1 MERAYVDRIE
11 SIRQS
16 VPEWVHIGLRLVLV
30 ALVAKPALSKVV
42 TFGSSVSF
50 FDAIG
55 MPAPA
60 LMVIVAGFI
69 EVGAV
74 VLLLVGVG
82 ERLAAASLVPVMLV
96 AILYVGPDWKNLS
109 VLLGAMGLLVLV
121 TDFDTIWHPVD
132 HRLG

>member
-1 MERAYVDRIE
+1 MENAYVDRIE

-30 ALVAKPALSKVV
+30 ALVAKPALSKVI
-42 TFGSSVSF
+42 TYGGSVSF

-60 LMVIVAGFI
+60 VMVIVAGLI

-74 VLLLVGVG
+74 VFLLVGVG
-82 ERLAAASLVPVMLV
+82 ERLAAVSLIPVMLV

-121 TDFDTIWHPVD
+121 TDFDAIWHSVN
-132 HRLG
+132 RQAG